1 MSFRLSSASL
11 HLDRQCWDLT
21 RLIAEGVAGK
31 LKSFSVNIQCF
42 QLSLAISP
50 IIKKKKRNKNQQKQ
64 CVDTKNI
71 SGENLPRSSS
81 SIIAIIIIGVLPR
94 SSSSIIAIIIIGVDR
109 DLDI

>member
-50 IIKKKKRNKNQQKQ
+50 IIKKKKKNETKTNKN
-64 CVDTKNI
+64 N
-71 SGENLPRSSS
+71 
-81 SIIAIIIIGVLPR
+81 VLIPKIFLVKTYPVHR
-94 SSSSIIAIIIIGVDR
+94 RV
-109 DLDI
+109 L